1 MIEKSLLEIKGT
13 FLVKIRDNAFK
24 GIDGENVF
32 AHINNFLE
40 IAKPLKIRG
49 LSHDQFKLSVFP
61 ISLSG
66 SASEW
71 FRNECIGT
79 NATWEGIVEK
89 FTQNFYHI
97 FDHIE
102 EEEDDEDYDPHT
114 FDDVPKIFKIKDELQ
129 SIKGISKYLYG
140 GNDYERLHSSNT
152 QELSLGGYNGKM
164 IEKSLLEIEG
174 TFLVKI
180 RDNAFK
186 GIDGE
191 NVFAH
196 INNFLKIVEPLKI
209 RGLSHDQF
217 KLSVFPISLSGSASE
232 WFRNECI
239 GTNATWEGIVEK
251 FTRKFYHIFDHIE
264 EEEDDED
271 YDPHTFDDVPKI
283 FKIKDDLFSFD
294 TPLCIA
300 FDEFNYLLKIDLD
313 IFIYE
318 IQKVE
323 TYDEKEQELNNDK
336 TQGPNEPWSENRGPY
351 QPCNH
356 ICEPYRF
363 KDGRTKW
370 PTCSSDI
377 DGFCNGGEIPGMVR
391 VGHMAYSQ
399 DYKWYDSL
407 IDGELKEGALMLKAQ
422 IKGSWG
428 DATPDMMKF
437 CTWLI
442 DSFENFHELD
452 YNVLVKLQECWWK
465 INAHETTPFTR
476 TENFRHGSYANVK
489 TEWNHDPYL
498 DANRIFNRTNGASNV
513 GNTQEDKGHEEA
525 MVNPTPKHSV
535 CKIRRFEMMKYSF
548 DSNDEYITIKEFEH
562 LNHSKKSIDAYREL
576 LRLTNEGWVV
586 TTSEE

>member
-1 MIEKSLLEIKGT
+1 MPGT
-13 FLVKIRDNAFK
+13 DNTRDNFQYLR
-24 GIDGENVF
+24 D
-32 AHINNFLE
+32 
-40 IAKPLKIRG
+40 R
-49 LSHDQFKLSVFP
+49 FP
-61 ISLSG
+61 I
-66 SASEW
+66 
-71 FRNECIGT
+71 
-79 NATWEGIVEK
+79 
-89 FTQNFYHI
+89 
-97 FDHIE
+97 
-102 EEEDDEDYDPHT
+102 
-114 FDDVPKIFKIKDELQ
+114 
-129 SIKGISKYLYG
+129 LYV
-140 GNDYERLHSSNT
+140 R
-152 QELSLGGYNGKM
+152 
-164 IEKSLLEIEG
+164 
-174 TFLVKI
+174 
-180 RDNAFK
+180 
-186 GIDGE
+186 
-191 NVFAH
+191 
-196 INNFLKIVEPLKI
+196 
-209 RGLSHDQF
+209 
-217 KLSVFPISLSGSASE
+217 
-232 WFRNECI
+232 I

-377 DGFCNGGEIPGMVR
+377 DGFCNGGEIPGMYNGQATSV
-391 VGHMAYSQ
+391 
-399 DYKWYDSL
+399 
-407 IDGELKEGALMLKAQ
+407 ILK
-422 IKGSWG
+422 
-428 DATPDMMKF
+428 
-437 CTWLI
+437 
-442 DSFENFHELD
+442 
-452 YNVLVKLQECWWK
+452 
-465 INAHETTPFTR
+465 R
-476 TENFRHGSYANVK
+476 
-489 TEWNHDPYL
+489 
-498 DANRIFNRTNGASNV
+498 
-513 GNTQEDKGHEEA
+513 DKGHEEA